1 MIVLLLLNR
10 IMHTSTHAY
19 FSYTYINAQI
29 THYTHITH
37 THITHTHH
45 THSLSHTHKLTRTH
59 THTLTHSLS
68 HHTHSHALTHHTHT
82 HSISHTHKLTR
93 THTHT
98 LTLTHSLTH
107 THSLS
112 HTHSHILTHTH
123 TLSHALDVET
133 YRITMFVVFVVF
145 VLCLTK
151 LLTCGVVRSYNFLR
165 AVPHERLGIG
175 GDWNGHMG
183 NDTTQ
188 RGLPV
193 RTTSGGLEVQQFLA
207 QHNFLQVADH
217 HYPIRNRGTW
227 RRSLNKAWYELDYM
241 LTTCDM
247 IRRLQHARVQP
258 YTYSDHMAKVLCF
271 HLCPASKRQWA
282 GQKFHTAAKYK
293 QHPTTDYTAM
303 RGPTPAA
310 RQIRQ
315 HMQQEM
321 EHRLRPWLR
330 DLHLNQSPD
339 LPTITIFVDDSFTG
353 QPGTTQHHQAAG
365 WGIHI
370 PQLNISYHD
379 KVITNNTHPMWVGA
393 AHLSNNTGEL
403 TAITFALMWAH
414 FHVAD
419 HNICVAYDSSYA
431 ANCTQGTWAPT
442 NNHSL
447 VETAQRWLRL
457 CQEKA
462 HVSFRYV
469 PAHTQQTDWWS
480 INNEQADYLA
490 KQGA

>member
-1 MIVLLLLNR
+1 MNQEL
-10 IMHTSTHAY
+10 
-19 FSYTYINAQI
+19 YTWVAIYAPVQSERAERK
-29 THYTHITH
+29 TFFDQ
-37 THITHTHH
+37 
-45 THSLSHTHKLTRTH
+45 
-59 THTLTHSLS
+59 
-68 HHTHSHALTHHTHT
+68 
-82 HSISHTHKLTR
+82 
-93 THTHT
+93 
-98 LTLTHSLTH
+98 
-107 THSLS
+107 
-112 HTHSHILTHTH
+112 
-123 TLSHALDVET
+123 LD
-133 YRITMFVVFVVF
+133 
-145 VLCLTK
+145 
-151 LLTCGVVRSYNFLR
+151 GFLR

-227 RRSLNKAWYELDYM
+227 RHSLNKAWYELDYM
-241 LTTCDM
+241 LTTGDM

-321 EHRLRPWLR
+321 ENRLRPWLR

-339 LPTITIFVDDSFTG
+339 LPTITIFVDGSFTG

-393 AHLSNNTGEL
+393 THLSNNTGEL

-419 HNICVAYDSSYA
+419 HNICIAYDSSYA

-447 VETAQRWLRL
+447 VETAQHWLRL

-490 KQGA
+490 KQGGYNNWINDDPRSHNFRSNSTKQGAHLRNNISINKPRPTNGPHNNGHADKEHNGSGTFAHNWTRP